1 MITSTT
7 TVTAALYQ
15 LRPIDFLGICLSP
28 KVLRGFRPCHEETL
42 RSNLQ
47 WLVFSILKWM
57 DGWIHANLQR
67 ERIRRLHPPIPQ
79 NPTRPTRTSKHT
91 CRLEP
96 FTSYR
101 RLPHIMRLSSFH
113 QTQATS
119 SCGAQ
124 PSPAPAEPPYC
135 GTYGPPLPA
144 VVAPAP
150 PSTIGNG
157 GCSSSSGGAIFP
169 LDFPSPRFAAC
180 RNIKSSSKRAGFTL
194 VSNATQR
201 AWEAVKPLRECQFGQ
216 VFLAVE
222 VIHTSSGRGWERASS
237 SPKYF
242 AIKVREL
249 VLDYEKKT
257 AMKQHVHPRILQQQ
271 RS

>member
-1 MITSTT
+1 MITST

-15 LRPIDFLGICLSP
+15 LRPIDFLGICLISP

-57 DGWIHANLQR
+57 DGWVHANLQR

-124 PSPAPAEPPYC
+124 SSPSLRQLQRNRPTVAPTGHPC
-135 GTYGPPLPA
+135 QRWSLLLLPLPLETVA
-144 VVAPAP
+144 AAAAAGARSSLGLPFSQIRRVPQDQVVVQD
-150 PSTIGNG
+150 S
-157 GCSSSSGGAIFP
+157 
-169 LDFPSPRFAAC
+169 R
-180 RNIKSSSKRAGFTL
+180 
-194 VSNATQR
+194 
-201 AWEAVKPLRECQFGQ
+201 
-216 VFLAVE
+216 
-222 VIHTSSGRGWERASS
+222 
-237 SPKYF
+237 
-242 AIKVREL
+242 
-249 VLDYEKKT
+249 
-257 AMKQHVHPRILQQQ
+257 VHPRFKRNATRVGGRQALA
-271 RS
+271 RVPVRPSVSRG